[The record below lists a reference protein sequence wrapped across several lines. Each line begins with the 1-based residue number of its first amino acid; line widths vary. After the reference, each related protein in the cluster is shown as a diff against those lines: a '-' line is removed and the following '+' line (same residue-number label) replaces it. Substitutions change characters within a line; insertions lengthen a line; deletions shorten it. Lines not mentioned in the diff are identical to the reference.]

1 LEAHGDIVVG
11 GLGLRREYPTQPIV
25 GVGAVIIDEGKLLLV
40 KRGVEPG
47 KGKWSIPGGV
57 VKLGEKVRDAV
68 IREAEEESGLKVE
81 IVIDRPLDTVD
92 NIMMDENK
100 RLRYHYI
107 LLQFLIRT
115 KSGTPRS
122 GGDVL
127 DAKWVSLDEVEA
139 YDLTS
144 SFRSFFKRHR
154 NELEG
159 F

>member
-1 LEAHGDIVVG
+1 M
-11 GLGLRREYPTQPIV
+11 RREYPTQPIV
-25 GVGAVIIDEGKLLLV
+25 GVGAVIVDEGKLLLV

-47 KGKWSIPGGV
+47 KGKWSIPGGAV
-57 VKLGEKVRDAV
+57 ELGEKVRDAV
-68 IREAEEESGLKVE
+68 VREAEEESGLKVE

-100 RLRYHYI
+100 RLQYHYV
-107 LLQFLIRT
+107 LLQFLIRP

-127 DAKWVSLDEVEA
+127 DAKWVSLDEVET
-139 YDLTS
+139 YDLTT